1 VDITSG
7 AVAVVQGS
15 FDVSSLTFAIPAGAS
30 SSVAY
35 RIQGLFNDSGAISL
49 GDTSASGIATTGSL
63 VTVGNTQV
71 LTVPVSYTASTSL
84 VSPDDTR
91 IRLTGKLVATRSL

>member
-1 VDITSG
+1 MGVLIPGG
-7 AVAVVQGS
+7 ALQGS

-63 VTVGNTQV
+63 VTVGNVQI
-71 LTVPVSYTASTSL
+71 LTIPVNYTTYASL
-84 VSPDDTR
+84 LSPDDTR
-91 IRLTGKLVATRSL
+91 MTLNGQLVASRSL